1 MTILTALL
9 EATLGAWLIAAV
21 IGLIR
26 LCFRRVL
33 SPKAKYYLWALL
45 ALRLM
50 LPVLPESPL
59 SLMNFLPQREAAA
72 VAETDAAAAP
82 ITDDPVW
89 LETVP
94 EAAPDQA
101 PAIAAP
107 LPEQSVP
114 LQNSVST
121 PISEP
126 VPETDHTKLVW
137 QTVVLWIWLGGV
149 GLVLLVYLLLYAITA
164 RQFRRLP
171 CVTDPDTLRVFL
183 KLKRDLGIRG
193 KVNLVSGGGGMLGGI
208 FRPTIVIPA
217 ELQGQA
223 VAPILVHELLH
234 YKYKDLWVSLLFRV
248 LTAIHWFNPVV
259 WLCFHILRNDS
270 EASCDQRVLESGLVE
285 RDRYATVLYEEGVLQ
300 MKNSILM
307 QTTFGGDGRS
317 LKRRIRLIAQFRQ
330 PKVWMT
336 VLTVV
341 LALIISACTLTGAQS
356 DSPESNQEPSSL
368 EESFSAVNGNPAK
381 ADQLPAGMDMDSY
394 IDAIQPGFGH
404 YGWTFQE
411 HLDAGLLDED
421 AGEWAYQNE
430 YNSGFTTEI
439 ELDGMTLEAEFIFS
453 QTLFTWNTDA
463 PQVLTEVLVTV
474 PSDVVDG
481 IQWGLDLMEPWADY
495 MTIAGNDNAANY
507 CATPVNV
514 GTHLTEGQ
522 REIAAQMMVEIGR
535 ADSLESAR
543 DLLNNWAIAR
553 GEYKGNQGVWQF
565 NGTGAALIA
574 AANRNAPSQPE
585 STSTEE
591 PTNTEPL
598 TQTISPYVPSG
609 DGITYGDT
617 QWGMTTEQVFAAEK
631 LDEEAWRYVS
641 QSQSITPREEPVL
654 DHTEVTDLVYYFNYT
669 GPELEFGLNLVL
681 TRYDAQAVSFDQ
693 LVAQRTQEL
702 GVPGFQ
708 DETKASWEFPD
719 GTALLL
725 INDEEIL
732 DERLTASMSQFAD
745 GTLQNLDVEAYME
758 DLQAPNGHFGW
769 SFERHVDAGLLD
781 PNAGTLES
789 RFEEDDSSESLYF
802 HTTTLLG
809 GYEVPI
815 TYLFHKTLV
824 SEEAVLT
831 QVFVTPPEGVIYR
844 EWVESFWDPW
854 KNKLYEQSS
863 LRFTSPV
870 MLSSLLP
877 EETQRALIDQLNARG
892 DRTDATLTNWPL
904 MCCWY
909 EASANFWQF
918 NGTGAALY
926 LTATEAE

>member
-72 VAETDAAAAP
+72 GAEMDASAAL

-126 VPETDHTKLVW
+126 VPETDHSKLVW

-149 GLVLLVYLLLYAITA
+149 GVTLLVYLLLYAITA
-164 RQFRRLP
+164 RQLRRLP

-285 RDRYATVLYEEGVLQ
+285 RDRYATMLYEEGVLQ

-341 LALIISACTLTGAQS
+341 LALVVSACTLTGAQS
-356 DSPESNQEPSSL
+356 GEISSAETAPPDFDTYMTGKEPPNGIFGL
-368 EESFSAVNGNPAK
+368 TFEEHV
-381 ADQLPAGMDMDSY
+381 
-394 IDAIQPGFGH
+394 
-404 YGWTFQE
+404 E
-411 HLDAGLLDED
+411 RGLLDPDAGTLEHYTDADTGFTFSSFTTTMELSGETVEVGYSFGQNVLTDQETLKQVFVIPPEDVPIGTWLERISDPWLSGMTQNTDVNYWEWDTKEYVADFLTEEQLQTVIDAEVSMGKTSNSPEFPKTAED
-421 AGEWAYQNE
+421 AEHLLKTNWYVVTAFYIGE
-430 YNSGFTTEI
+430 
-439 ELDGMTLEAEFIFS
+439 
-453 QTLFTWNTDA
+453 
-463 PQVLTEVLVTV
+463 
-474 PSDVVDG
+474 
-481 IQWGLDLMEPWADY
+481 
-495 MTIAGNDNAANY
+495 GN
-507 CATPVNV
+507 
-514 GTHLTEGQ
+514 
-522 REIAAQMMVEIGR
+522 
-535 ADSLESAR
+535 
-543 DLLNNWAIAR
+543 
-553 GEYKGNQGVWQF
+553 VWQF

-574 AANRNAPSQPE
+574 AANQNAPSNQPE
-585 STSTEE
+585 SASTEE
-591 PTNTEPL
+591 PTNTESL
-598 TQTISPYVPSG
+598 TQTISPYVLSG

-641 QSQSITPREEPVL
+641 QSQSIMPREEPVL

-669 GPELEFGLNLVL
+669 GPELEFGLNLVI
-681 TRYDAQAVSFDQ
+681 TRYDAQAVSFEH

-702 GVPGFQ
+702 GAPGFQ

-802 HTTTLLG
+802 HTTTELG

-831 QVFVTPPEGVIYR
+831 QVFVTPPEGVVYR